1 MHSVSN
7 IRFVAGSLHFANVI
21 AEDEKPGKF
30 YGCTLYNH
38 VFRGFVQGDDQI
50 VRPSVETGTAVGGC
64 VLLTAAVMLLPS
76 LAVVTRHRFAATEP
90 RFSPAFSKFLL
101 ICKFVFLQ
109 MMYNA

>member
-1 MHSVSN
+1 MHIVSN

-50 VRPSVETGTAVGGC
+50 VRPSVETGTAVGDC
-64 VLLTAAVMLLPS
+64 VLLTAAVVLLPS
-76 LAVVTRHRFAATEP
+76 LAVVTHRRFAATTEA
-90 RFSPAFSKFLL
+90 RFSPAFSKFSSYLQ
-101 ICKFVFLQ
+101 ICVSS
-109 MMYNA
+109 NDV